1 MVFKTFEN
9 GTFSTGLFV
18 HPIECLGDFLY
29 RFFVGKKSPCRID
42 YGVLQVLFPN
52 CVQSAGA
59 LSSGAGKTRVVIIG
73 RACLTGSADPDH
85 RLFTVAAY

>member
-9 GTFSTGLFV
+9 GTLSTYLLV
-18 HPIECLGDFLY
+18 HPIERLSDFPN
-29 RFFVGKKSPCRID
+29 RFFVGKKPPCRID

-52 CVQSAGA
+52 GVQSAGA
-59 LSSGAGKTRVVIIG
+59 LSSGVRKVRVVIIG